1 MQVILKENNIATIG
15 GTLPQGEDIK
25 VVGRIGSWTVVEVP
39 DEKLSAIQEFA
50 AQPVADNFAEGVN
63 GPKAEGAYNDQMLN
77 TPHFGVKMMID
88 NNPGQRVYGVDGVD
102 DGTELKFANSMDT
115 QSKKNFTAEDVAPYK
130 AVEAFIKKFDAKSVL
145 RNQIRGNIADI
156 EDDIAD
162 TKVASQ
168 MALYYFAHE
177 WQTRTQ
183 AQKDANP
190 AKNSMEVLAAKLL
203 SDDVKMRSDLKDGID
218 SINEIVEKEETINKF
233 VAENYTY
240 NASRGE

>member
-25 VVGRIGSWTVVEVP
+25 IVGRIGTWSVVDVP
-39 DEKLSAIQEFA
+39 DEKLSSIQEFSP
-50 AQPVADNFAEGVN
+50 QPVADNFSAGVN
-63 GPKAEGAYNDQMLN
+63 GPRAEGAYNDQRVN
-77 TPHFGVKMMID
+77 TPNFGVKMMIE
-88 NNPGQRVYGVDGVD
+88 NNPDQHVYGVDGVNDGVTLGTADEKD
-102 DGTELKFANSMDT
+102 DKS
-115 QSKKNFTAEDVAPYK
+115 QKNFTAEDVAPYK
-130 AVEAFIKKFDAKSVL
+130 AVDAFIKKFDAKSVL
-145 RNQIRGNIADI
+145 RNQIRGNIVDI

-162 TKVASQ
+162 TKVATQ

-190 AKNSMEVLAAKLL
+190 SKNAMEQFANKLL
-203 SDDVKMRSDLKDGID
+203 ADDVTMRADLKNGID
-218 SINEIVEKEETINKF
+218 SINEIIEKEEEINKF
-233 VAENYTY
+233 VAENYAY